1 MGVRASA
8 YNKLSIQSTFHFDKF
23 YKQLLFLILIMRT
36 IVIGVTSSIACYKVI
51 GLVKKLKKEF
61 NIEIIITKNTEK
73 LINKKEFE
81 KILKKKTHTDLF
93 YKEWSYKDY
102 LKREK
107 SEHISLADMADLFVI
122 SPATANTIGKIA
134 NGIGD
139 DLLTT
144 SVMATRAPVLI
155 CPAMNCKMWENR
167 IVQENVSKL
176 KQQGYYFIKP
186 EKGKLACGYSGVGRL
201 ANVNKITKS
210 IKELVNL
217 SDSLKGKK
225 IIVTAGATIEEIDA
239 IRVITN
245 KSSGKMG
252 IYIAEQAAKSGANVT
267 LIRGKTEIEPMGKI
281 KDIKINSVNELL
293 NEIRKNIKKNDAII
307 HAAAVSDFTID
318 KKFNK
323 KIKPIKNK
331 PLILKLKKT
340 KKIINEIEKI
350 NKKIKLIGFKAE
362 YNVNKKELLNSAY
375 SLLKKSKADFI
386 VANDVKNVFGS
397 EYNEVYIIDKNK
409 KIEHIK
415 ATKRKIANKIL
426 DLIK

>member
-1 MGVRASA
+1 M
-8 YNKLSIQSTFHFDKF
+8 K
-23 YKQLLFLILIMRT
+23 T

-51 GLVKKLKKEF
+51 DLVKKLKEF
-61 NIEIIITKNTEK
+61 NIEIIITKNAEK

-81 KILKKKTHTDLF
+81 KILKKKIHTNLF
-93 YKEWSYKDY
+93 YKDWNYKDY

-122 SPATANTIGKIA
+122 CPATANTIGKIA

-144 SVMATRAPVLI
+144 SIMATNAPVLI

-167 IVQENVSKL
+167 IVQDNVSEL

-186 EKGKLACGYSGVGRL
+186 EKGKLACGYKGVGRL
-201 ANVNKITKS
+201 ANIEKIVKA
-210 IKELVNL
+210 IKELINKKNL
-217 SDSLKGKK
+217 LKSKK
-225 IIVTAGATIEEIDA
+225 IIVTAGATIEEIDP

-252 IYIAEQAAKSGANVT
+252 IYIAEQAAKSGADVT
-267 LIRGKTEIEPMGKI
+267 LIRGKTELEPIGKI

-293 NEIRKNIKKNDAII
+293 SKIKNNLTKNDIII

-318 KKFNK
+318 KKINK

-331 PLILKLKKT
+331 PLILKFKKN
-340 KKIINEIEKI
+340 KKIINEIKKTNKLLNSKNSKGLENSK
-350 NKKIKLIGFKAE
+350 NFQKKIKLIGFKAE
-362 YNVNKKELLNSAY
+362 YNINKKELINSAY
-375 SLLKKSKADFI
+375 SLLKRSKADFI
-386 VANDVKNVFGS
+386 VANDVKDVFGS
-397 EYNEVYIIDKNK
+397 EYNEVYIINKNK

-415 ATKRKIANKIL
+415 ASKREIADKIL